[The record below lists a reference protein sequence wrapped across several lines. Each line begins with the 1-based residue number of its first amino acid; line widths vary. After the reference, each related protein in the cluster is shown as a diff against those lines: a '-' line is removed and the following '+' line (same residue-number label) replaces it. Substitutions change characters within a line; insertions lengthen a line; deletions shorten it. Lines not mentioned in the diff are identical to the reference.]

1 MRELMPSSSPAPLRQ
16 RTPPGFSLSAAQLGM
31 LVVLVSISV
40 LFIATVVALVIT
52 RAQAPVRTV
61 ASVHAVPWGVAL
73 STLFLGGLSWSLQ
86 LSLRAIRSNRFER
99 CQRALTGGGAL
110 ALAFLV
116 GQAFNANRLLASEAG
131 VEPHSLFLVSF
142 FVLIGVHA
150 LHVVGGLV
158 PLAMVYLKVIRR
170 EYSSSRHEG
179 LKLCVQYWHY
189 LGVVWLFLLIAIAG
203 LS

>member
-1 MRELMPSSSPAPLRQ
+1 MSSSNPTPLRS
-16 RTPPGFSLSAAQLGM
+16 RAASGFSLSIGQLGM
-31 LVVLVSISV
+31 LIVLVSISV
-40 LFIATVVALVIT
+40 LFIATVVALLVT
-52 RAQAPVRTV
+52 RAQAPAPTV
-61 ASVHAVPWGVAL
+61 ASVHELPWGVAA
-73 STLFLGGLSWSLQ
+73 STLFLGALSWVLQRSL
-86 LSLRAIRSNRFER
+86 SAIRSNRFEQ

-116 GQAFNANRLLASEAG
+116 GQAFNANRVLASEAG
-131 VEPHSLFLVSF
+131 LEPHSLFLVSF

-158 PLAMVYLKVIRR
+158 PLALVYVKVIRR

-189 LGVVWLFLLIAIAG
+189 LGVVWMFLLLVIAG

>member
-1 MRELMPSSSPAPLRQ
+1 
-16 RTPPGFSLSAAQLGM
+16 M
-31 LVVLVSISV
+31 LVVLASISV
-40 LFIATVVALVIT
+40 LFIATVVALLVT
-52 RAQAPVRTV
+52 RAQAPARTV
-61 ASVHAVPWGVAL
+61 AIVHELPWGVAA
-73 STLFLGGLSWSLQ
+73 STLFLAGLSWALQTSLG
-86 LSLRAIRSNRFER
+86 AIRSNRFDQ
-99 CQRALTGGGAL
+99 CQRTLTLGGAL

-116 GQAFNANRLLASEAG
+116 GQAFNANRVLASEAG

-158 PLAMVYLKVIRR
+158 PLGLVYLKVVRR

-189 LGVVWLFLLIAIAG
+189 LGVVWLFLLLVIAG

>member
-1 MRELMPSSSPAPLRQ
+1 
-16 RTPPGFSLSAAQLGM
+16 M
-31 LVVLVSISV
+31 LIALVSISV

-52 RAQAPVRTV
+52 RAQAPARTI
-61 ASVHAVPWGVAL
+61 ASVHAVPWGVVT
-73 STLFLGGLSWSLQ
+73 STLLLGALSWSLQ
-86 LSLRAIRSNRFER
+86 RGLNAIRSNRFER

-116 GQAFNANRLLASEAG
+116 GQAFNANRVLASEAG
-131 VEPHSLFLVSF
+131 VQPHSLFLVSF

-158 PLAMVYLKVIRR
+158 PLAVVHLKVVRR

-189 LGVVWLFLLIAIAG
+189 LGVVWLFLLVAIAG